1 MNNAMNK
8 TKFFPN
14 WIKAAA
20 LVLMF
25 GLMVSGI
32 MSCQLRE
39 INAPDDQ
46 AHITLEVDWSLMDKE
61 PTGMT
66 VMFYPTDGTNPY
78 KLITNEVHYVH
89 QDLPEKDYDIL
100 IFNQSVEE
108 FTTLNFSGLEK
119 FDSAEVFIPETKD
132 LINRVDRLYN
142 EETRGYNST
151 AKVKPRSFASET
163 TKSTQRS
170 TRGYNSTAKVK
181 PRPRVGQLKATVHVR
196 GLENTLRVNGALT
209 GLAGGGK
216 LASSK
221 LNNTKLIQELD
232 NWNIALTRSSDGTI
246 TTEFGTFGISP
257 AVDYSTKATTTS
269 NAMANVEESEED
281 DYRNILYLNFLLKDY
296 TYVSYRFDVTNK
308 IKDYSTEA
316 EVELV
321 LDLGTEA
328 EEYIDL
334 PNTGFPYKNTPVSVS
349 PWSDKIVD
357 HNVILE

>member
-1 MNNAMNK
+1 MNK

-108 FTTLNFSGLEK
+108 FTTLNFRGLEK
-119 FDSAEVFIPETKD
+119 FDSAEVYIPEDKNLTSR
-132 LINRVDRLYN
+132 IDRLYN
-142 EETRGYNST
+142 DGTRGYNAS
-151 AKVKPRSFASET
+151 AKVQPRSFAST
-163 TKSTQRS
+163 STKSTRDA
-170 TRGYNSTAKVK
+170 TRGYNASAKVQ
-181 PRPRVGQLKATVHVR
+181 PRPNVGKMKATVHVR
-196 GLENTLRVNGALT
+196 GLENARSVNGAIT
-209 GLAGGGK
+209 GLGGGSSIAGRK
-216 LASSK
+216 LTNKS
-221 LNNTKLIQELD
+221 LIQELD
-232 NWNIALTRSSDGTI
+232 NWNITLTRSSDGTI
-246 TTEFGTFGISP
+246 STEFGTFGISP
-257 AVDYSTKATTTS
+257 IVDHTRIATNTA
-269 NAMANVEESEED
+269 NAMANVEASEED

-296 TYVSYRFDVTNK
+296 TYVSYRFDVTNN
-308 IKDYSTEA
+308 IKDFSTEA

-321 LDLGTEA
+321 LDLGTNI

-334 PNTGFPYKNTPVSVS
+334 PNSGFPYKSTPVSVN
-349 PWSDKIVD
+349 PWNDETVE
-357 HNVILE
+357 HNVILQ